1 MRNLLFSCLVT
12 LASVVPGP
20 LWAETAPVQESSP
33 KSEGEISWW
42 VGELDSELFDTRE
55 RSQKRLT
62 EAGIP
67 AINEVV
73 EAARNGTL
81 ESSTRALNILL
92 TWSEAEEAKLQ
103 VAALEALAG
112 LDNRPKEAAIAKE
125 MLAQVRENVALKEIA
140 KLGGSFQVGVQI
152 NGMMITRPDHSIQIV
167 IGSEWKGGVEGL
179 EHLTQVP
186 HAVLVCYHSAPL
198 GDEALE
204 VLERMP
210 QLLRV
215 ELYGAKQITPEAIEN
230 LKGKIKAQVDVG
242 SGAFLGVQGMTSGN
256 QAIVAKV
263 VAESA
268 ADKAGIR
275 ENDII
280 AKINGEEIKD
290 FLAMKDLIA
299 QHEPG
304 DSVMFTIL
312 RPRPNET
319 PETLELKVTFAQWGI
334 KGAGAVTP
342 INMGREVN
350 TLPKVDLHKFRLDRR

>member
-1 MRNLLFSCLVT
+1 M
-12 LASVVPGP
+12 
-20 LWAETAPVQESSP
+20 
-33 KSEGEISWW
+33 
-42 VGELDSELFDTRE
+42 
-55 RSQKRLT
+55 
-62 EAGIP
+62 
-67 AINEVV
+67 
-73 EAARNGTL
+73 
-81 ESSTRALNILL
+81 
-92 TWSEAEEAKLQ
+92 
-103 VAALEALAG
+103 
-112 LDNRPKEAAIAKE
+112 
-125 MLAQVRENVALKEIA
+125 
-140 KLGGSFQVGVQI
+140 
-152 NGMMITRPDHSIQIV
+152 
-167 IGSEWKGGVEGL
+167 
-179 EHLTQVP
+179 
-186 HAVLVCYHSAPL
+186 
-198 GDEALE
+198 
-204 VLERMP
+204 
-210 QLLRV
+210 
-215 ELYGAKQITPEAIEN
+215 TPEAIEN
-230 LKGKIKAQVDVG
+230 LKGKIKATVDVG

-312 RPRPNET
+312 RPRPNEM

-350 TLPKVDLHKFRLDRR
+350 TLPKLDLHKFRLDRR